1 MNRLCN
7 VLFTTVRASIDL
19 KNVTVH
25 SKSGDFNARSLS
37 HVINTEAVNRLVVQS
52 WMDKASEPALCLMYV
67 PYTDIRVRLGDR
79 KSTLVFCVNLAHV
92 RDLTN
97 MFRGF
102 GVDARYLH
110 AGTPVNERKELVSAF
125 KRGEYPVLV
134 NCGVFERLFC

>member
-52 WMDKASEPALCLMYV
+52 WMDKAGMFSA
-67 PYTDIRVRLGDR
+67 TSI
-79 KSTLVFCVNLAHV
+79 TLL
-92 RDLTN
+92 
-97 MFRGF
+97 
-102 GVDARYLH
+102 Y
-110 AGTPVNERKELVSAF
+110 
-125 KRGEYPVLV
+125 
-134 NCGVFERLFC
+134 